1 MACQLDGELGGK
13 TTLAPFPCCICHVSA
28 SIDAV
33 AEPIIP
39 VGFLQGHVVFRQRTS
54 CRHSVYRR
62 QAPPPFL
69 FPSQPVGVEPPGPR
83 GNTTE

>member
-1 MACQLDGELGGK
+1 MACQLDSELGGGGGK
-13 TTLAPFPCCICHVSA
+13 TALAPFPCCICHVSA

-33 AEPIIP
+33 AGPIMP
-39 VGFLQGHVVFRQRTS
+39 VGFLQGQVVCTS

-62 QAPPPFL
+62 PGPP

-83 GNTTE
+83 GKSTE